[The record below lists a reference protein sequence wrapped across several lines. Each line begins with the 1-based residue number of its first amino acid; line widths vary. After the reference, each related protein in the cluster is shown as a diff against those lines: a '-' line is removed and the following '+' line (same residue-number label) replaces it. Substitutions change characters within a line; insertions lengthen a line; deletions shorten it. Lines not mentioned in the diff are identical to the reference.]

1 MLNSITNCF
10 NSRPLLQ
17 WMNTFLVLILCV
29 AFSFAQRTINGKVTD
44 NLTGEP
50 LIGASIQLANSTQGV
65 VSDLDGNF
73 EIVVPSENSQLIIS
87 YLGYNPKT
95 ITVGNQSNISVSLNP
110 GAELEEIIVIGYGT
124 VKREDATGSLQV
136 VNSSK
141 FNKGAITQAAELL
154 TGKVAGLQVTNSAE
168 PGGGSVIRIRGGS
181 SLSASNDPLI
191 VIDGV
196 PVANDRISGDRN
208 VLNIVNPNDIESVTV
223 LKDASAT
230 AIYGSRASN
239 GVILITT
246 KKGSIK
252 SKFQVDYTGSF
263 ALSNRLNQ
271 IDVLT
276 GDEFRAY
283 VKSKFPDNHP
293 AQKLTGTENTDW
305 QSEIFQTG
313 KTLDQNISLSG
324 TMGVIP
330 YRLSLGYT
338 DRSGVLKTDKFN
350 RKTASLNLNPKFMD
364 GKLQVN
370 FNLKGM
376 GIDNFFANGGAI
388 GSATAFDPTKP
399 VNENNKFGNY
409 YTFTNPDGNP
419 NTLAPANPLALLY
432 LRDNTSDVNRIIS
445 NLQIDYRMPF
455 LTDLRANLNVAVD
468 DSHGEGQITV
478 PQNASF
484 AYSDGGRNEI
494 YDQDKN
500 NKLLEFYLNY
510 TKKISKIGLDVMGG
524 YSWQRFYKQDHFK
537 ATSFD
542 GSKVLTPEN
551 YNPAEYYLLSLF
563 SRANFN
569 VNDRYLF
576 TFTLR
581 RDGTSRFSPE
591 NRWGLFP
598 AAALA
603 WKVINKPAGALSTLK
618 LRIGYGETGQQSI
631 SDGDYYNYL
640 PRYLASFTNAQY
652 QFGDSFIQ
660 TLRPQGYDANIKWE
674 TTTTYNAAIDFG
686 ILKERITGTLDVYYR
701 KTFDLLNYV
710 PVPAG
715 TNLTNFLT
723 TNVGDLE
730 NRGVELSINTIPY
743 RKGNKTLE
751 LNFNTTINKN
761 KITKLTANDDPKYI
775 GVFTGG
781 ISGGVG
787 NTIQVH
793 SVGYPANSFY
803 VYQQVYDEKNNPI
816 EGVYVDRNKDGI
828 VTPDDRY
835 RFEKPA
841 PNVTFGLAASYY
853 VGKFD
858 LSTGARA
865 SIGNYVYNNI
875 LSDQA
880 FGNRVYGSTGILY
893 NGVKDIRTLNI
904 DVPQYFSDFF
914 VQNASFL
921 RFDHVTAGYNFG
933 KLSFTKNLRVYA
945 TLQNPVLITKYKGL
959 DPEVFGGIDGNI
971 YPRQRTFM
979 LGVNASF

>member
-1 MLNSITNCF
+1 M
-10 NSRPLLQ
+10 Q
-17 WMNTFLVLILCV
+17 
-29 AFSFAQRTINGKVTD
+29 AQRTIKGIVKD
-44 NLTGEP
+44 NTSGDP
-50 LIGASIQLANSTQGV
+50 LIGAAIQLTGTNQGV
-65 VSDLDGNF
+65 VTDLDGSF
-73 EIVVPSENSQLIIS
+73 TIDVPSDNSKLTIS
-87 YLGYNPKT
+87 YLGYT
-95 ITVGNQSNISVSLNP
+95 SVTVDIGNQSNLDISLSP
-110 GAELEEIIVIGYGT
+110 GEALQEVIVIGYGT

-141 FNKGAITQAAELL
+141 FNKGAITGAAELL
-154 TGKVAGLQVTNSAE
+154 TGKVAGLQVTNSSE

-246 KKGSIK
+246 KKGSVK
-252 SKFQVDYTGSF
+252 NKFGIDYSGSF
-263 ALSNRLNQ
+263 AVSNRLNE

-276 GDEFRAY
+276 GDEFRSFIN
-283 VKSKFPDNHP
+283 SKFADGHP
-293 AQKLTGTENTDW
+293 ARKLLGSENTDW
-305 QSEIFQTG
+305 QSQIFQTG
-313 KTLDQNISLSG
+313 KTLDQNVSING
-324 TMGVIP
+324 AVGVVP
-330 YRLSLGYT
+330 YRISLGYT
-338 DRSGVLKTDKFN
+338 DRTGILKTDKFN
-350 RKTASLNLNPKFMD
+350 RKTAALNLNPKFLD
-364 GKLQVN
+364 GKLQIN
-370 FNLKGM
+370 FGLKAM
-376 GIDNFFANGGAI
+376 KIDNVFANGGAI

-399 VNENNKFGNY
+399 VNTNNKFGNY
-409 YTFTNPDGNP
+409 FTFTNPDGNP

-432 LRDNTSDVNRIIS
+432 MRDNTSDVNRIITNFS
-445 NLQIDYRMPF
+445 ADYRLPF
-455 LTDLRANLNVAVD
+455 VKDLRANLNLAYD
-468 DSHGEGQITV
+468 NSHGEGQIIV

-510 TKKISKIGLDVMGG
+510 VKKMQHLGVDIMGG

-542 GSKVLTPEN
+542 GSKLLTPEN

-563 SRANFN
+563 SRANISL
-569 VNDRYLF
+569 NDRYLL
-576 TFTLR
+576 TLSLR
-581 RDGTSRFSPE
+581 RDGTSRFSPD

-603 WKVINKPAGALSTLK
+603 VKVINKPVGNLSSLK
-618 LRIGYGETGQQSI
+618 LRLGYGETGQQSI

-652 QFGDSFIQ
+652 QFGDAFIQ

-674 TTTTYNAAIDFG
+674 TTTTYNVAADFG
-686 ILKERITGTLDVYYR
+686 LFAERLTATIDVYKR

-710 PVPAG
+710 PLPAG

-730 NRGVELSINTIPY
+730 NTGVEISLNALPY
-743 RKGNKTLE
+743 RQGNKSLE
-751 LNFNTTINKN
+751 LNLNTTINKN

-828 VTPDDRY
+828 ITPDDRY

-841 PNVTFGLAASYY
+841 PNVTFGASATYY
-853 VGKFD
+853 HGNFD
-858 LSTGARA
+858 ISTGARA

-875 LSDQA
+875 LSDQG

-893 NGVKDIRTLNI
+893 NAVKDIRTLNI
-904 DVPQYFSDFF
+904 DVPQYFSDYF

-921 RFDHVTAGYNFG
+921 RFDHITAGYNFKKVSLAK
-933 KLSFTKNLRVYA
+933 KLRLYA
-945 TLQNPVLITKYKGL
+945 TVQNPILITKYKGL

-971 YPRQRTFM
+971 YPRQRTF
-979 LGVNASF
+979 LIGVNASF